1 MDIVSG
7 YWQVSCLNIGHC
19 IIYTGMSHMILYFVD
34 KLKKEVQEPS
44 FRDWVLYDSHPKWK
58 YDPSK
63 KVKDAEPQASF
74 RKLNID

>member
-1 MDIVSG
+1 
-7 YWQVSCLNIGHC
+7 
-19 IIYTGMSHMILYFVD
+19 MSHMISYFID